1 MVYLLCMVLF
11 SIGIYGVL
19 TQRNLIK
26 IIISLAVAESA
37 INIFLVLLGY
47 RVNGVAPIEEGT
59 LEQHAAFVSASVDPL
74 PQAMVLTAIVI
85 GLGVLALSMVIA
97 MRLYHRYGTYDI
109 TKIRKLRG

>member
-1 MVYLLCMVLF
+1 MVYLLCLILF
-11 SIGIYGVL
+11 VIGVHGVL

-26 IIISLAVAESA
+26 IILSLAVAESA

-47 RVNGVAPIEEGT
+47 RVDGVAPIQDGVQTGAEF
-59 LEQHAAFVSASVDPL
+59 AAQAVDPL

-109 TKIRKLRG
+109 TKMRKLRG

>member
-1 MVYLLCMVLF
+1 VVYLLCLLVF

-26 IIISLAVAESA
+26 IILSLTVTESA
-37 INIFLVLLGY
+37 VNIFLVLLGY
-47 RVNGVAPIEEGT
+47 RIKGIAPIDDG
-59 LEQHAAFVSASVDPL
+59 AVANFAGASVDPL

-109 TKIRKLRG
+109 MKIRKLRG

>member
-1 MVYLLCMVLF
+1 MVYLLCLVLF
-11 SIGIYGVL
+11 SIGIFGVL
-19 TQRNLIK
+19 AQRNLIK

-47 RVNGVAPIEEGT
+47 RVNGVAPIERGT
-59 LEQHAAFVSASVDPL
+59 VEQHSAFVNAAVDPL

-85 GLGVLALSMVIA
+85 GLGVLALSTVIA
-97 MRLYHRYGTYDI
+97 MRLYHRCGTYDI

>member
-1 MVYLLCMVLF
+1 MVYLLCLILF
-11 SIGIYGVL
+11 SVGIYGVL

-47 RVNGVAPIEEGT
+47 RAGGVTPIQESTQTGAELARVT
-59 LEQHAAFVSASVDPL
+59 VDPL

-85 GLGVLALSMVIA
+85 GIGVLALSIVIA
-97 MRLYHRYGTYDI
+97 MRLYHRHGTYDI
-109 TKIRKLRG
+109 TEINKLRG

>member
-1 MVYLLCMVLF
+1 VVYLLCLIVF

-26 IIISLAVAESA
+26 IILSLAVTESA
-37 INIFLVLLGY
+37 VNIFLVLLGY
-47 RVNGVAPIEEGT
+47 RVKGIAPIDDGT
-59 LEQHAAFVSASVDPL
+59 AANFAGAAVDPL

-97 MRLYHRYGTYDI
+97 IRLYHRYGTYDI

>member
-1 MVYLLCMVLF
+1 MVYLLCLLLF

-26 IIISLAVAESA
+26 IILSLAVAESA
-37 INIFLVLLGY
+37 VNIFLVLLGY
-47 RVNGVAPIEEGT
+47 RAHGIAPIENNT
-59 LEQHAAFVSASVDPL
+59 VTHAEFVRSAVDPL

-85 GLGVLALSMVIA
+85 GLGVLALSIVIA

-109 TKIRKLRG
+109 TEMRKLRG